1 MMFKK
6 ITLISSLLFFLF
18 GANVFAH
25 SHIEDSSPKN
35 GEVIT
40 DPLNNI
46 TLSFETAIEPT
57 STFTLADAN
66 GAEVSLPEVTI
77 SGNQLIANVE
87 NELANG
93 AYTIHWKIIGEDG
106 HPLEGD
112 IPFTVQLPESVA
124 QTEQQE
130 TVGTTTADAQET
142 TETVEV
148 MKEQVVSA
156 QEAESEE
163 PALMNYIIPGMIGLI
178 IIIGF
183 GCYWLIF
190 RRKQV

>member
-163 PALMNYIIPGMIGLI
+163 PALMNYIIPGAIGLI

>member
-46 TLSFETAIEPT
+46 SLSFETAIEPT

-163 PALMNYIIPGMIGLI
+163 PALMNYIIPGAIGLI

>member
-163 PALMNYIIPGMIGLI
+163 PALMNYIIPGVIGLI